1 MFDDKKYPESLY
13 LLAMVDYLSIE
24 NHIPLYKNYNDIR
37 SGRLKNTLYP
47 SSIIAKAV
55 FMKDDS
61 IKEKAKKESIPEFIR
76 FNIVEAEV
84 RNIV

>member
-1 MFDDKKYPESLY
+1 
-13 LLAMVDYLSIE
+13 
-24 NHIPLYKNYNDIR
+24 
-37 SGRLKNTLYP
+37 
-47 SSIIAKAV
+47 
-55 FMKDDS
+55 MKDDS